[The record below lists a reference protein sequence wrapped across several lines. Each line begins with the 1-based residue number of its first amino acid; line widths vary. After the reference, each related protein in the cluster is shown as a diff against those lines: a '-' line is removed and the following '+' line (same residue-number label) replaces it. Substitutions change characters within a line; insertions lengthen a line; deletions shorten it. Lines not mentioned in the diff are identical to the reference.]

1 MSHWYKASGCDFW
14 SLVAL
19 GVSFASFRPGEHFE
33 ITTVICPCRD
43 GTIIVNGT
51 RLPGEVR
58 VPEDP
63 MASSAFLAF
72 SETWVARE

>member
-1 MSHWYKASGCDFW
+1 MDAALSHFDGQSGPERFD
-14 SLVAL
+14 
-19 GVSFASFRPGEHFE
+19 

-43 GTIIVNGT
+43 GAIIVNG
-51 RLPGEVR
+51 RQLPGEVR

-72 SETWVARE
+72 SETWVAIE